1 MKKSFSNLEISI
13 LTLLY
18 SFVCYSCLVI
28 SYSVVQVTLLRAL
41 ADSTG
46 TAVGTRLEAPGAGTT
61 GRAAEAG
68 PNPGSGVSMGS
79 GPKVSFEIFVSKIF
93 FHDRYAN
100 LGSNPRRNP
109 RRIWLLFGLRFSGSN
124 FLEGHFDHFYGSE
137 GHENIPQSKENSM
150 NFNFLSFLFF
160 KIPRLGQK

>member
-109 RRIWLLFGLRFSGSN
+109 RRIWLLFGLYVFQGQIFWKATLTISMGRRAMKIYLNRKRIQWILISLAFYFSK
-124 FLEGHFDHFYGSE
+124 FHA
-137 GHENIPQSKENSM
+137 
-150 NFNFLSFLFF
+150 
-160 KIPRLGQK
+160 